1 MDTNIADAS
10 PPESAP
16 QPVLPEAQQTNYL
29 GWFKSTLS
37 QSADVWNSI
46 KRDIN
51 EVAQSVATSDS
62 LSAAKG
68 TASSVYRQFSNAV
81 QSLQQEGAK
90 AEPLPEES
98 TSPGN
103 FSCMHIF
110 SISASVLCE
119 GDSRVIPLSLR
130 IRSIS
135 QIDIFRAN
143 WFALST
149 AGPTSEPLNCTKLEE
164 RLSSFLSSLL
174 DLEFWGDYPTED
186 VDFSAQFSHLKSSF
200 TAIVN
205 VLEKGISELTG
216 GNFNFNFGSSESGIS
231 GDNREARIEV
241 IRADP
246 ATYEQIP
253 STTQKDILSYSAWRD
268 AYFDENTYCPHPGIP
283 VFEGESIPEESKVNA
298 TITYSSPAQVLEES
312 PVIRSHLL
320 RLVDP
325 DGGNNG
331 GILESDFWSRYYY
344 HVWCLDVLELRRSR
358 LSKINVGGDR
368 KNLEREELDSADA
381 WPELEE
387 GGVKPEEGSNAKVE
401 SSTIA
406 MKGTKEKPEGS
417 EDSQLVAKETET
429 VLSSPASSV
438 VLVTKEDISGSSEE
452 NDEDQSDGDEEDLT
466 QQEPRGNADRLKRGL
481 NTNESED
488 EGKDKEEAIQLI
500 PESLKGEAEKMEK
513 ELAEFTGNDDDD
525 KSDTQH
531 SD

>member
-1 MDTNIADAS
+1 MDTNIAEVS
-10 PPESAP
+10 PSESGP
-16 QPVLPEAQQTNYL
+16 KPVLPEPQETNYL
-29 GWFKSTLS
+29 GWFKLTLS

-62 LSAAKG
+62 LNAAKG

-98 TSPGN
+98 TSSSGN
-103 FSCMHIF
+103 FFMHAYCYLNAPF
-110 SISASVLCE
+110 FVL
-119 GDSRVIPLSLR
+119 I
-130 IRSIS
+130 
-135 QIDIFRAN
+135 
-143 WFALST
+143 
-149 AGPTSEPLNCTKLEE
+149 
-164 RLSSFLSSLL
+164 
-174 DLEFWGDYPTED
+174 DYPTGD
-186 VDFSAQFSHLKSSF
+186 VDFSAQFTHLKSSF
-200 TAIVN
+200 TGIVN
-205 VLEKGISELTG
+205 ALERGISELTG

-246 ATYEQIP
+246 ATYEQTP

-283 VFEGESIPEESKVNA
+283 VFEGESIPEESNFNA
-298 TITYSSPAQVLEES
+298 TITYPSPAQVLEES

-325 DGGNNG
+325 DGGNNC
-331 GILESDFWSRYYY
+331 GIQECDFWSRYYY
-344 HVWCLDVLELRRSR
+344 RVWCLDVLELRRSR
-358 LSKINVGGDR
+358 LSKVNVGGDR
-368 KNLEREELDSADA
+368 KNSEMEELDSADA

-387 GGVKPEEGSNAKVE
+387 KEVKSEEGSNAKVE

-406 MKGTKEKPEGS
+406 GKETKEKPEES
-417 EDSQLVAKETET
+417 EDSQLVPKGTET

-452 NDEDQSDGDEEDLT
+452 NDENQSNGDEEDLT
-466 QQEPRGNADRLKRGL
+466 QQEPRGNADRLL
-481 NTNESED
+481 FISCENSC
-488 EGKDKEEAIQLI
+488 LI
-500 PESLKGEAEKMEK
+500 LFY
-513 ELAEFTGNDDDD
+513 FT
-525 KSDTQH
+525 TR
-531 SD
+531 